1 MNLKKY
7 KLEIKKN
14 KKILLT
20 KPIYLLFLPI
30 ILLNYVY
37 IRFKKTSITIYLLEM
52 DLSCYSSDG
61 YQYKIFR
68 EYKYCKEIIELRIEE
83 ESWFDEYKEIVKK
96 RFSNG
101 DYMIVLFNNDTPIS
115 YLFVSIDKVKLNPID
130 LIFKLPKDSIAIYD
144 VYTFKDY
151 RNKGYYKNIFR
162 FTVNYHF
169 NLGYRKSYLWLMKH
183 NQISILSHNNLG
195 MKNVIEEITEVRKY
209 FTRKIF
215 RKKVNYNSL
224 ELIEK

>member
-1 MNLKKY
+1 MNFKKY

-20 KPIYLLFLPI
+20 KPIYLLLLPI
-30 ILLNYVY
+30 IFLNYVY
-37 IRFKKTSITIYLLEM
+37 VRFKKTSTTIYLLEM
-52 DLSCYSSDG
+52 DLFYYNSTN
-61 YQYKIFR
+61 YQYKIIR
-68 EYKYCKEIIELRIEE
+68 EYKDCKKIIEMRIKEE
-83 ESWFDEYKEIVKK
+83 NWFDEYKEIVRK
-96 RFSNG
+96 RLNDG
-101 DYMIVLFNNDTPIS
+101 DYMVVLFNNDTPVS

-130 LIFKLPKDSIAIYD
+130 LMFKLPKSSIAIYD

-169 NLGYRKSYLWLMKH
+169 NLGFRKSYLWLMKH

-215 RKKVNYNSL
+215 RKKVDYNSL
-224 ELIEK
+224 KLIEK